1 MPTNRF
7 ARRTVIHYLKSAREG
22 ADRIASLNGLPIDI
36 LSIEDGIRSLDPFQR
51 PELDRRFTRSFA
63 TSKAHTHGIAMIL
76 RLNGF

>member
-1 MPTNRF
+1 MHTDRF
-7 ARRTVIHYLKSAREG
+7 NRRTMIHYLKSARMG
-22 ADRIASLNGLPIDI
+22 ADPIATLNALPIGI

-51 PELDRRFTRSFA
+51 PELDRRYTRAFA